1 MKTNVIILSLALL
14 VAGSLAVEA
23 QSLKVGYTNTDYI
36 LSKLPEAKQI
46 ESELK
51 THRDQLGA
59 QLKSKQEEFE
69 RKYQSFI
76 DGQAT
81 MTDVVKNDVQTEL
94 QGLQQS
100 IKKFTTDAEKSMQ
113 NKQMQLLAPVYEKID
128 GGIKEVANE
137 KGFSHVFSN
146 GVLLYATEEND
157 ISDLV
162 LANLGVT
169 TNTNQ

>member
-1 MKTNVIILSLALL
+1 MKTNVIILSLVLL
-14 VAGSLAVEA
+14 VVGSIALEA
-23 QSLKVGYTNTDYI
+23 QSLRIGYTNTDYI

-81 MTDVVKNDVQTEL
+81 MTDVVKNDVQAEL

-100 IKKFTTDAEKSMQ
+100 IKKRLSMKKLMAESKRWL
-113 NKQMQLLAPVYEKID
+113 KKKDLAM
-128 GGIKEVANE
+128 
-137 KGFSHVFSN
+137 FS
-146 GVLLYATEEND
+146 LTEYYYMPLRRM
-157 ISDLV
+157 IS
-162 LANLGVT
+162 
-169 TNTNQ
+169 QIWF

>member
-1 MKTNVIILSLALL
+1 MKANVIILSLALL
-14 VAGSLAVEA
+14 VAGSFAVEA
-23 QSLKVGYTNTDYI
+23 QSLRIGYTNTDYI

-81 MTDVVKNDVQTEL
+81 MTDVVKNDVQVEL

-100 IKKFTTDAEKSMQ
+100 IQKFATDAEKSMQ
-113 NKQMQLLAPVYEKID
+113 NKQIQLLAPVYEKID
-128 GGIKEVANE
+128 GGIKQVAKE
-137 KGFSHVFSN
+137 QGFSHVFSN
-146 GVLLYATEEND
+146 GVLLYATTEND

-169 TNTNQ
+169 TSTN

>member
-1 MKTNVIILSLALL
+1 MKTNTILLFLMVMS
-14 VAGSLAVEA
+14 AVTVQA
-23 QSLKVGYTNTDYI
+23 QTLRIGYTNTDYI
-36 LSKLPEAKQI
+36 LSKLPESKQI

-59 QLKSKQEEFE
+59 QLKSKQAEFE

-81 MTDVVKNDVQTEL
+81 MTDVLKNDVQTEL
-94 QGLQQS
+94 QALQGS
-100 IKKFTTDAEKSMQ
+100 IQKFAQEAERSLQ
-113 NKQMQLLAPVYEKID
+113 NKQIQLLAPVYEKID
-128 GGIKEVANE
+128 GSIKDVAKE
-137 KGFSHVFSN
+137 QGFSHVFAK

-162 LANLGVT
+162 LANLGVET
-169 TNTNQ
+169 STN

>member
-1 MKTNVIILSLALL
+1 MKTHAIMLSLALM
-14 VAGSLAVEA
+14 VVGSLAA
-23 QSLKVGYTNTDYI
+23 QAQTLRIGYTNTDYI
-36 LSKLPEAKQI
+36 LSQLPEAKQI

-59 QLKSKQEEFE
+59 QLKSKQEDFE

-94 QGLQQS
+94 QALQQS
-100 IKKFTTDAEKSMQ
+100 IQTFATEAEKSLQ
-113 NKQMQLLAPVYEKID
+113 NKQIQLLAPVYEKID
-128 GGIKEVANE
+128 GGIKEVAKE
-137 KGFSHVFSN
+137 KGFSHVFAN
-146 GVLLYATEEND
+146 GVLLYATQEND

-162 LANLGVT
+162 LAKLGIST
-169 TNTNQ
+169 STN

>member
-1 MKTNVIILSLALL
+1 MKANTLILSIAIMVLGTFAVQGQAL
-14 VAGSLAVEA
+14 
-23 QSLKVGYTNTDYI
+23 KIGYTNTDYI

-59 QLKSKQEEFE
+59 QLQSKQQEFE

-81 MTDVVKNDVQTEL
+81 MTDVVKNDVQSEL
-94 QGLQQS
+94 QELQAS
-100 IKKFTTDAEKSMQ
+100 IQKFAAEAEKSMQ
-113 NKQMQLLAPVYEKID
+113 NKQIQLLAPVYEKID
-128 GGIKEVANE
+128 GGIKEVAKE
-137 KGFSHVFSN
+137 KGFSHVFSQ
-146 GVLLYATEEND
+146 GVLLFATSEND

-162 LANLGVT
+162 LAKLGVET
-169 TNTNQ
+169 APN

>member
-1 MKTNVIILSLALL
+1 MKTNVMILSLALL
-14 VAGSLAVEA
+14 VAGTLAVEA

-69 RKYQSFI
+69 RKYKSFI

-81 MTDVVKNDVQTEL
+81 MTDVVKNDVQVEL

-100 IKKFTTDAEKSMQ
+100 IQKFATDAEKSMQ
-113 NKQMQLLAPVYEKID
+113 NKQVQLLAPVYEKID
-128 GGIKEVANE
+128 GGIKQVAKE

-146 GVLLYATEEND
+146 GVLLYATKEND

-162 LANLGVT
+162 LVNLGVT
-169 TNTNQ
+169 TGTN

>member
-1 MKTNVIILSLALL
+1 MKAYTILLSLTLM
-14 VAGSLAVEA
+14 VIGTLAIQA
-23 QSLKVGYTNTDYI
+23 QTLRIGYTNTDYI
-36 LSKLPEAKQI
+36 LSKLPESKQI

-94 QGLQQS
+94 QSLQGS
-100 IKKFTTDAEKSMQ
+100 IQKFATEAEKSMQ
-113 NKQMQLLAPVYEKID
+113 NKQIQLLAPVYEKID
-128 GGIKEVANE
+128 GGIQEVAKE
-137 KGFSHVFSN
+137 KGYSHVFAN
-146 GVLLYATEEND
+146 GVLLYATQEND

-162 LANLGVT
+162 LAKLGVET
-169 TNTNQ
+169 STN

>member
-1 MKTNVIILSLALL
+1 MKSKNLLLLLILIMGGTFALQ
-14 VAGSLAVEA
+14 A
-23 QSLKVGYTNTDYI
+23 QTVKIGYTNTDYI

-51 THRDQLGA
+51 THRNQLGA
-59 QLKSKQEEFE
+59 QLKSKQDEFE

-81 MTDVVKNDVQTEL
+81 MTDVVKSDVQTEL
-94 QGLQQS
+94 QALQQS
-100 IKKFTTDAEKSMQ
+100 IQKFAAEAEKSMQ
-113 NKQMQLLAPVYEKID
+113 NKQVQLLAPVYEKID
-128 GGIKEVANE
+128 GGIKQVAQE
-137 KGFSHVFSN
+137 HGFSHVFSQ

-162 LANLGVT
+162 LTKLGV
-169 TNTNQ
+169 NTSSN